1 MRKKRAK
8 LLLEK
13 DARNRRQE
21 QLEAAASLAKST
33 DGCCD
38 DGCCDDVDDPPTEFY
53 AIPQT
58 DGPGDE
64 KTGSGKSKKRK
75 SEGNRAA
82 VEEIGDIGN

>member
-33 DGCCD
+33 

-75 SEGNRAA
+75 SEANRAP
-82 VEEIGDIGN
+82 VEETSDIGN